1 MVYKRFYPV
10 LLDAANRIL
19 AGHSCVLCGLR
30 AESLTSPKAICQVCL
45 AAIQLSGNCCYQCGI
60 SIKSTDGQQKCG
72 ECLHHPKPYHRLIA
86 SCHYDFPVNQAI
98 SRFKFDQQLH
108 LGKAL
113 AKALS
118 QLILDTYQDDE
129 LPQLLIP
136 IPLHRK
142 RLAERGFNQ
151 SQLIAKT
158 ISHNILIPTV
168 VNQLI
173 RVKNTPHQIGL
184 KATQRKQNLKNAFKV
199 KSQLPRH
206 IALIDDVVTTG
217 STITEATKQCLKHG
231 AETIDIWCLAKT

>member
-30 AESLTSPKAICQVCL
+30 AKSLTSSKAICQVCL
-45 AAIQLSGNCCYQCGI
+45 AAIQLNGNGCYQCGI
-60 SIKSTDGQQKCG
+60 SFKSTDGQQKCG
-72 ECLHHPKPYHRLIA
+72 ECLKHPKPYHRLIA

-98 SRFKFDQQLH
+98 SRFKFNQQLH
-108 LGKAL
+108 LGKAF
-113 AKALS
+113 AQELS
-118 QLILDTYQDDE
+118 QRIFTAYQDDE

-136 IPLHRK
+136 IPLHHK

-151 SQLIAKT
+151 SLLIGKT
-158 ISHNILIPTV
+158 ISRKISIPIAA
-168 VNQLI
+168 NKLI

-184 KATQRKQNLKNAFKV
+184 KATKRKQNLRNAFAV
-199 KSQLPRH
+199 KSQLPKH

-217 STITEATKQCLKHG
+217 STITEATKQCIKHG
-231 AETIDIWCLAKT
+231 AERIDIWCLAKT